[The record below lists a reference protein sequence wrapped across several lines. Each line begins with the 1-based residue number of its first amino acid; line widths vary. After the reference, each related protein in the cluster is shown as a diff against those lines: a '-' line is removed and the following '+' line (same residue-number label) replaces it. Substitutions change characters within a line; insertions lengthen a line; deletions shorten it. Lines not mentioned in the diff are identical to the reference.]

1 MEGNTNEV
9 SLNFIEQII
18 ENDLNSGKH
27 ASIYT
32 RFPPEPNGFLH
43 IGHAKA
49 IWVDFGMAEKYN
61 GKVNLRLDDTNPETE
76 DVKYV
81 NAIKEDILWLG
92 YKWEKELYSSDHF
105 DILYQYAIQLIQKG
119 KAYVCE
125 QSPEEMALF
134 KGKPTEPGKDSPF
147 RYRSVEE
154 NLALFEK
161 MKNGEIEEGKMSLR
175 AKIDM
180 AHTNMHMRDPIMY
193 RIRKK
198 HHYRTGDK
206 WNIYPMYDYAHGVC
220 DAIEHIT
227 HSICTLEF
235 EVHRPLYEWFNLA
248 IPTAAQPQQIEMS
261 RLNVSYTITS
271 KRKLLQLVENNVVA
285 GWDDP
290 RMPTIKGMRRRGFT
304 PKSIKDFCAKVGI
317 SKRESVTDYALLESC
332 LRDDLNKSANR
343 VMAVM
348 EPLKVTITNYPEG
361 KEEWCEAINNPEDE
375 SAGKRLIPFSK
386 NLFIE
391 REDFM
396 EDAPKKFFRLS
407 LGKEVRFKYAYYIT
421 CNEVIKDENGEII
434 ELLCTYDE
442 KTKGGWSDDGR
453 QVKGTIHWVSANH
466 ALNAQVNLYD
476 RLFLIENPGKADNIL
491 DAVNPNS
498 LEIKNVWVEPSL
510 ATYPA
515 ESKVQFERTG
525 YFCIDKDSTADKLII
540 NRTVLLKD
548 TWKK

>member
-147 RYRSVEE
+147 RNRSVEE

-180 AHTNMHMRDPIMY
+180 AHTN
-193 RIRKK
+193 
-198 HHYRTGDK
+198 
-206 WNIYPMYDYAHGVC
+206 
-220 DAIEHIT
+220 
-227 HSICTLEF
+227 
-235 EVHRPLYEWFNLA
+235 
-248 IPTAAQPQQIEMS
+248 
-261 RLNVSYTITS
+261 
-271 KRKLLQLVENNVVA
+271 
-285 GWDDP
+285 
-290 RMPTIKGMRRRGFT
+290 
-304 PKSIKDFCAKVGI
+304 
-317 SKRESVTDYALLESC
+317 
-332 LRDDLNKSANR
+332 
-343 VMAVM
+343 
-348 EPLKVTITNYPEG
+348 
-361 KEEWCEAINNPEDE
+361 
-375 SAGKRLIPFSK
+375 
-386 NLFIE
+386 
-391 REDFM
+391 
-396 EDAPKKFFRLS
+396 
-407 LGKEVRFKYAYYIT
+407 
-421 CNEVIKDENGEII
+421 
-434 ELLCTYDE
+434 
-442 KTKGGWSDDGR
+442 
-453 QVKGTIHWVSANH
+453 
-466 ALNAQVNLYD
+466 
-476 RLFLIENPGKADNIL
+476 
-491 DAVNPNS
+491 
-498 LEIKNVWVEPSL
+498 
-510 ATYPA
+510 
-515 ESKVQFERTG
+515 
-525 YFCIDKDSTADKLII
+525 
-540 NRTVLLKD
+540 
-548 TWKK
+548 